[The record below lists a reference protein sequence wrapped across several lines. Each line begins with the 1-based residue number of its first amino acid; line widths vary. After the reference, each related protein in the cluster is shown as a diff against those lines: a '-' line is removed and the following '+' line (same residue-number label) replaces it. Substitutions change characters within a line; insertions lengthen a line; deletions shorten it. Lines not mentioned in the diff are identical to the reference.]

1 MSLVIPKIRTHD
13 ALAAMEECPFDRDDH
28 REFGHAALIH
38 QGAPDI
44 LIPNNQRPPGN
55 AKRLAM
61 TGNKEDQADAGL
73 LQHVVEGVDPAVAGT
88 IRDGKGRVVKRSYKS
103 GAISLW
109 REIDHAELIG

>member
-1 MSLVIPKIRTHD
+1 MEKRPLD
-13 ALAAMEECPFDRDDH
+13 ADNHREIGDLAAVRH
-28 REFGHAALIH
+28 R
-38 QGAPDI
+38 APDL
-44 LIPNNQRPPGN
+44 LIPDDEGPPRN
-55 AKRLAM
+55 AKRFAF
-61 TGNKEDQADAGL
+61 TGDKEDQADAGL